1 MLAHTDD
8 TGPFKDRVAG
18 GLAATLLGDAL
29 GSVTEQLTV
38 RQVRERYGRVTTL
51 LAPAE
56 GTFADGREPGELTDD
71 GLLTLS
77 VLRQL
82 AAGSGEIEPIDV
94 ARLLLE
100 WASDPELLSRFAG
113 PSSRKAIHLLRGG
126 ATPSEA
132 GAPDPLTNDLRTSN
146 GAAMKVAP
154 AGWAFPGDL
163 VGAARTATK
172 ICVTT
177 HNSDIAYAGAAAV
190 AGAVSAATSSS
201 STTEIAH
208 AAVTAARIGYD
219 FARVHA
225 IEVPG
230 PSITTR
236 IELAC
241 DIATAGSAIEVRI
254 RRLGEIFGSGLPI
267 TEAVPMA
274 IGMFVAM
281 PDEPLDLLLKIVNLG
296 GDSDTV
302 AAIAGAISGTYQGF
316 DALPADMVRTLE
328 AANHI
333 DIRAEASLFVDVIAR
348 RRAKESLA

>member
-1 MLAHTDD
+1 MTIHTDD
-8 TGPFKDRVAG
+8 TSAHKDRVAG
-18 GLAATLLGDAL
+18 GLAAALLGDAL

-56 GTFADGREPGELTDD
+56 GTFADGRKPGELTDD

-77 VLRQL
+77 ILREL
-82 AAGSGEIEPIDV
+82 TAGSGEIEPDDV

-113 PSSRKAIHLLRGG
+113 PSSRKAILLLRGG
-126 ATPSEA
+126 ATPREA

-154 AGWAFPGDL
+154 AGWASPGDL
-163 VGAARTATK
+163 VRAARTAAK
-172 ICVTT
+172 ICVAT

-190 AGAVSAATSSS
+190 AGAVSAAMSPSSA
-201 STTEIAH
+201 TDIAH
-208 AAVTAARIGYD
+208 AAVTTARIGYEI
-219 FARVHA
+219 ARGQA

-230 PSITTR
+230 PSISAR

-241 DIATAGSAIEVRI
+241 DIATAGASIEVRV
-254 RRLGEIFGSGLPI
+254 RRLGEIFGNGLPI

-274 IGMFVAM
+274 IGMFVAI
-281 PDEPLDLLLKIVNLG
+281 PDDPLDLLLRVVNLG

-302 AAIAGAISGTYQGF
+302 AAITGAISGTHKGF

-328 AANHI
+328 AANQI
-333 DIRAEASLFVDVIAR
+333 DVRAEASLFVDVIAR